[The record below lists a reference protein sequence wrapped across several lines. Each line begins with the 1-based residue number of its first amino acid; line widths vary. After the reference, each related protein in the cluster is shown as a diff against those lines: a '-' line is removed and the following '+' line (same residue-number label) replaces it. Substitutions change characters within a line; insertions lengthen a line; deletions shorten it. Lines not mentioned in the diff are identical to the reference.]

1 MGQIYK
7 TIMYLG
13 RRKILNIERYNANR
27 DNFIKYKAG
36 AVFTAFTE
44 LEELLHIQAL
54 AHQYFQQ
61 EEEKMETILNSV
73 EIVLG
78 NKLTETEYHQLADA
92 LRDIAK
98 RLNAHADEIDAAKMD
113 NIEDFE

>member
-1 MGQIYK
+1 
-7 TIMYLG
+7 
-13 RRKILNIERYNANR
+13 
-27 DNFIKYKAG
+27 
-36 AVFTAFTE
+36 
-44 LEELLHIQAL
+44 
-54 AHQYFQQ
+54 
-61 EEEKMETILNSV
+61 METILNSV

-98 RLNAHADEIDAAKMD
+98 RLNAHADEIDAAAMD